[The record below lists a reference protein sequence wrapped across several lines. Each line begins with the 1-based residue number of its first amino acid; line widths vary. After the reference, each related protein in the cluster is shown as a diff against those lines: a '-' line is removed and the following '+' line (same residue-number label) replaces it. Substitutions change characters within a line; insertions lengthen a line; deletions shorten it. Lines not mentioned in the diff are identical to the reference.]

1 MIAIYGCK
9 ASGRAQMGSST
20 VLNINLIFPIAI
32 YSKKK
37 RLCEGRKCLDF
48 YCNRRTIGADFE
60 WSFFPPPFVLV
71 ENCAAPSDNA
81 SGSWILMGPL
91 RMMNKW
97 EILIKGGTFVCC
109 CRLSRA
115 QHKSQFLCRGDG
127 KQAHIL
133 GERGSTREKVLS
145 RKSNGSKKSIHAVRM
160 GGHRRLKLNCVRGRN
175 ESFFVLLCFPV
186 TP

>member
-1 MIAIYGCK
+1 MK
-9 ASGRAQMGSST
+9 
-20 VLNINLIFPIAI
+20 
-32 YSKKK
+32 
-37 RLCEGRKCLDF
+37 
-48 YCNRRTIGADFE
+48 
-60 WSFFPPPFVLV
+60 FFPPPFVLV

-175 ESFFVLLCFPV
+175 ESFFCAALFSRNSVSKMNDESFGKIIVKSHFIGCAIALARWLPPCNDIVPRPDR
-186 TP
+186 T